1 MQSEI
6 LYVSNIVF
14 YVLLYLFYSREYIRA
29 EAVV

>member
-14 YVLLYLFYSREYIRA
+14 YVLLYLFYSREYIY
-29 EAVV
+29 VLKQ